1 MLEENIHHAGAG
13 PSFPQSSSNGAACLL
28 CRGLILAYVVR
39 AAVPRANTA
48 AWLFMLFAVV
58 MPGLFRSG
66 VFVRVGT
73 YDEIKN

>member
-1 MLEENIHHAGAG
+1 MLEQVHRSLSHLLTAQLV
-13 PSFPQSSSNGAACLL
+13 FYVAA
-28 CRGLILAYVVR
+28 LILAYVVR